1 MTFRRA
7 TTGLGLLALL
17 AFCGWLLVTVPP
29 TVVSQFQ
36 EIESASD
43 TVRLVYLV
51 SVGTG
56 GTLLALSVCGCI
68 WFVWSRTRR
77 KRRRQKQSQTT
88 PGNLS
93 PQQRQEEIDQN
104 LAQVQDLR
112 GDPSVSG
119 PVQRE
124 LDSLIHELEA
134 KQESQ
139 ELQIAAFGTV
149 SSGKSSV
156 LNALAGREVFATDAR
171 GGTTIHRNQIPWPGT
186 DRLTLVDTPG
196 IDEIDGAAHV
206 HIATTAAQDADLVL
220 LVVDGALRSSEF
232 ELLQR
237 LGEMEKKVLVCL
249 NKEDWFTEDD
259 RNSLLDQIGQQL
271 SPQVSRRDI
280 VTVQAKTAQRAR
292 TRITSSGQEVEEFVE
307 LPVDISDLADRMMEL
322 VEHDGRDLL
331 LANLLLQ
338 SRGMVDQAQ
347 DRIRH
352 ALETRARST
361 VDGAMWAAGGAAA
374 LSPLPLVD
382 LAAGSAISVKMVID
396 LSRIFRQEID
406 VQTALKLLGELGKN
420 LIAIL
425 GVSAATPAAA
435 SAVATIL
442 KTVPGA
448 GTLAGGMLQGA
459 VQALVTRWIGMVFI
473 KYFQNEMHQ
482 PAPDLASLARREW
495 QRLTTINELRK
506 VLQAA
511 RTKMH
516 TDDSPD

>member
-17 AFCGWLLVTVPP
+17 AFCGWLLVTIPP
-29 TVVSQFQ
+29 TLVSQYQ
-36 EIESASD
+36 KVQAASH

-51 SVGTG
+51 SVGAG
-56 GTLLALSVCGCI
+56 GVLLTISICGCL
-68 WFVWSRTRR
+68 WFVWSRTRQ
-77 KRRRQKQSQTT
+77 KHQQQRQAQET
-88 PGNLS
+88 PENLS
-93 PQQRQEEIDQN
+93 PQQRQQEIEQN
-104 LAQVQDLR
+104 LAQVQDLS
-112 GDPSVSG
+112 GDPSVS
-119 PVQRE
+119 PPLQRE
-124 LDSLIHELEA
+124 LDSLIHNLEA
-134 KQESQ
+134 KRKNQ

-171 GGTTIHRNQIPWPGT
+171 GGTTVHRNQIPWPGT

-196 IDEIDGAAHV
+196 IDEIDGAEHV
-206 HIATTAAQDADLVL
+206 HIATTAAEDADLVL

-232 ELLQR
+232 QLLQR
-237 LGEMEKKVLVCL
+237 LEEMEKKILVCL
-249 NKEDWFTEDD
+249 NKEDWFSEDD
-259 RNSLLDQIGQQL
+259 RNLLLNQIGQQL
-271 SPQVSRRDI
+271 SSQVAREDI
-280 VTVQAKTAQRAR
+280 VVVQAKTSQRAR
-292 TRITSSGQEVEEFVE
+292 TRLTSAGQEVEEFVE
-307 LPVDISDLADRMMEL
+307 LPVDIEDLASRMMEV
-322 VEHDGRDLL
+322 VEQDGRDLL

-338 SRGMVDQAQ
+338 SRGMVDQAR

-352 ALETRARST
+352 ALENRARNT

-382 LAAGSAISVKMVID
+382 LAAGSAIVVKMVID
-396 LSRIFRQEID
+396 LARIFRQDID

-420 LIAIL
+420 LVAIL

-448 GTLAGGMLQGA
+448 GTLAGGMLQGV

-473 KYFQNEMHQ
+473 EYFQNEMQQ

-506 VLQAA
+506 VVQSA
-511 RTKMH
+511 RMKMH
-516 TDDSPD
+516 TPDTPD